1 MADDFLASGKEIVQQ
16 VFSELA
22 PELKTLL
29 SKEIRNKKLVDSGE
43 LLNSLRTQVQSDTML
58 LGFSEH
64 GFFQD
69 RKKYISNEN
78 APALIEWVE
87 KNFDR
92 LGFAAA
98 FEGEKTP
105 TIRANAVKQIAF
117 AIRAKQKKKNSRP
130 KSRPWLY
137 KKFWQ
142 WYQKMVEKLLENLSE
157 EQITALLKNA

>member
-1 MADDFLASGKEIVQQ
+1 MADDFLASGVEIVQK
-16 VFSELA
+16 VFSDLA
-22 PELKTLL
+22 PELETLL
-29 SKEIRNKKLVDSGE
+29 TKEIRRKKLVDSGD
-43 LLNSLRTQVQSDTML
+43 LINSLRTQIENDKML

-78 APALIEWVE
+78 SPALIEWVE
-87 KNFDR
+87 KNFDK

-98 FEGEKTP
+98 FEKKTP
-105 TIRANAVKQIAF
+105 TIREKAVKQIAF
-117 AIRAKQKKKNSRP
+117 AIRANQKKKGITK

-142 WYQKMVEKLLENLSE
+142 WYQKLVETLLDTLSE
-157 EQITALLKNA
+157 EQINALLKNA